1 LKTLAAKTKLS
12 KPTAAEASE
21 NSEGVNK
28 TTTKPP
34 TGDRLPTTN
43 AATAT
48 TKHSELASLSSKP
61 TEQTPTKP
69 PTLQKAASSSASR
82 GQQYRAY
89 LNRAGPSAPGS
100 KTIPEGAPGCM
111 TGLTFVITGV
121 LESLERDETKELI
134 EKYGGKVT
142 QSVSK
147 KTSYVVVGSEPGQ
160 SKLAKAANFNV
171 KQVTEDELLDL
182 IGTLPAKT
190 NNSTTPKSSAKG
202 KGSKKINA
210 TPSNKPQS
218 VGVKK
223 TPVKVVDLGLE
234 TSKEEALPVSKDTPN
249 SKKPPEQLMWVD
261 KYRPAATKHIIGQQ
275 GDKSCV
281 KKLLHWLKNWEKNY
295 QKGIKKGMANS
306 GGMILLL
313 MQIFSGRN
321 ENEKLV

>member
-1 LKTLAAKTKLS
+1 MS
-12 KPTAAEASE
+12 KPTAK
-21 NSEGVNK
+21 NSEGVKK
-28 TTTKPP
+28 TTTKLP
-34 TGDRLPTTN
+34 TGDKLP
-43 AATAT
+43 T
-48 TKHSELASLSSKP
+48 TKHSESTSSSTTTTTTKP

-100 KTIPEGAPGCM
+100 KTIPDGAPGCM

-121 LESLERDETKELI
+121 LESLDRDEAKELI
-134 EKYGGKVT
+134 VKYGGKVT

-160 SKLAKAANFNV
+160 SKLAKAATFNV

-202 KGSKKINA
+202 KGSKKA
-210 TPSNKPQS
+210 SFTPSTKPQP
-218 VGVKK
+218 GVKK
-223 TPVKVVDLGLE
+223 TPVNFVDLDTE
-234 TSKEEALPVSKDTPN
+234 TSKEEALPVSKDMPSD

-261 KYRPAATKHIIGQQ
+261 KYRPEATKHVIGQQ

-281 KKLLHWLKNWEKNY
+281 KKLLNWLQNWEKNY
-295 QKGIKKGMANS
+295 QKGVKKGTANS
-306 GGMILLL
+306 GGVILFI

-321 ENEKLV
+321 NNAIITEYTVKKGH